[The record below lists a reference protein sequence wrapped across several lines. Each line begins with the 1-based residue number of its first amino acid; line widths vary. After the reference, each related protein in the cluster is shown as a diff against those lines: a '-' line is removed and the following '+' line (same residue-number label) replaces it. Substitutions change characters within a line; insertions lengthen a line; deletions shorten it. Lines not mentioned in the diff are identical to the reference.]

1 MSVDAI
7 LKEVEA
13 LPADERSELLG
24 RLFDRYADSGPDLAA
39 EMPAALRA
47 ELERR
52 IADSDANPGSGIPW
66 EVVRAEARK
75 RFRS

>member
-13 LPADERSELLG
+13 LPAAERAELID
-24 RLFDRYADSGPDLAA
+24 RLMDRYCDNGPDPAA
-39 EMPAALRA
+39 EVPAALRA

-52 IADSDANPGSGIPW
+52 IAFSDANPGSGIPW
-66 EVVRAEARK
+66 EVVRDRARG
-75 RFRS
+75 RFRA

>member
-13 LPADERSELLG
+13 LSAEERAELMQKLEE
-24 RLFDRYADSGPDLAA
+24 RFPGPDSSSDLT
-39 EMPAALRA
+39 PAQRT

-52 IADSDANPGSGIPW
+52 IAAADANPDAGVPW
-66 EVVRAEARK
+66 EAVKAESLKRARK
-75 RFRS
+75 

>member
-13 LPADERSELLG
+13 LTADERAELMSKLEE
-24 RLFDRYADSGPDLAA
+24 RFPQLEESADLT
-39 EMPAALRA
+39 PAQIA

-52 IADSDANPGSGIPW
+52 LAAYRADPDNVIPW
-66 EVVRAEARK
+66 EVVKAQATARAK
-75 RFRS
+75 Q

>member
-13 LPADERSELLG
+13 LPDDERAELLG
-24 RLFDRYADSGPDLAA
+24 RLFDRYADGRPDPAE

-52 IADSDANPGSGIPW
+52 IAFSDANPGSGIPW
-66 EVVRAEARK
+66 EVVRDRARR

>member
-13 LPADERSELLG
+13 LPEDERAELIG
-24 RLFDRYADSGPDLAA
+24 RLVDRYGDAGPDPAG

-52 IADSDANPGSGIPW
+52 IAFSDANPGTGIPW
-66 EVVRAEARK
+66 EVVRDRARR
-75 RFRS
+75 RFRA